1 MLVAGLTHH
10 LKGKLMENMTV
21 PEAGLL
27 AAGGL
32 EEGVHFPCIDLP
44 PGAVIFI
51 EGGAWREV
59 HSFPA
64 RRTYTLHMA
73 HMVHAWLAEKKK
85 NGNFRWTWYPPRFPH
100 RRTVVGKMP
109 LNLRKV
115 FF

>member
-10 LKGKLMENMTV
+10 LKGKMMENMTV
-21 PEAGLL
+21 PEAYLL

-44 PGAVIFI
+44 PGAVLFI

-64 RRTYTLHMA
+64 RITYTLHLA

-85 NGNFRWTWYPPRFPH
+85 NWGLQMDLVSAKISTPKDSGRKNA
-100 RRTVVGKMP
+100 
-109 LNLRKV
+109 LNP
-115 FF
+115 

>member
-32 EEGVHFPCIDLP
+32 EEGVHFPCVDLP

-59 HSFPA
+59 HSFPGQKN
-64 RRTYTLHMA
+64 LHFA
-73 HMVHAWLAEKKK
+73 YGSHGTCLVSRKKK
-85 NGNFRWTWYPPRFPH
+85 KWELQMDLVSAKISTPKDSG
-100 RRTVVGKMP
+100 
-109 LNLRKV
+109 RKNALKP
-115 FF
+115 